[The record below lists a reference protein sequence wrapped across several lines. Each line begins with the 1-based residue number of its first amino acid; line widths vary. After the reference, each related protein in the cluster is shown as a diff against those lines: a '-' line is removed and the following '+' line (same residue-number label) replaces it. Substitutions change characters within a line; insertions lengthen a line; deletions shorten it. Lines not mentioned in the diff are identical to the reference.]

1 MTTEIVLKGRTIVGG
16 QAEGI
21 ALVTREAISFFGGVD
36 PQTGVII
43 ERGHE
48 LEACKISGKVLVFPR
63 GKGSTVGSYIIYAM
77 GKYGTAPAAMINLET
92 EPIIAIGAVLANIPL
107 MDKFNEPL
115 LEIIKTGD
123 YVKVLS
129 SLGVLKVRTVK
140 NR

>member
-1 MTTEIVLKGRTIVGG
+1 MTTELVLKGRIIVGG
-16 QAEGI
+16 QAEGT

-36 PQTGVII
+36 PRTGMII

-77 GKYGTAPAAMINLET
+77 SKYGTAPAAMVNLET

-107 MDKFNEPL
+107 MDKFNKPI
-115 LEIIKTGD
+115 LELIKTGD
-123 YVKVLS
+123 YVTVLS
-129 SLGVLKVRTVK
+129 SLGILKVRSAE